1 MQGEHSN
8 QMRHRR
14 GVRNRNMIFC
24 CDMTSF
30 LFHWNLCS
38 PTFVSFVA
46 FGISIDSGPR
56 TLMSVNLR
64 NARYDIIID
73 DILHA
78 NDYGLTFVQYF

>member
-1 MQGEHSN
+1 M
-8 QMRHRR
+8 
-14 GVRNRNMIFC
+14 
-24 CDMTSF
+24 
-30 LFHWNLCS
+30 
-38 PTFVSFVA
+38 SFVA
-46 FGISIDSGPR
+46 FGISIDSGPS